1 MILDTLDNAAR
12 YSSSIPGLSEALA
25 FVAKAASLAPGRH
38 ALSGENYALIQ
49 EYETLDVAELAWE
62 AHRNYADVQIMLAGA
77 ESMGWAA
84 GMVEAAPYDEAKD
97 AILAPKATGA
107 SELAMTPGLFVL
119 FVPGEAHR
127 PRARL
132 GEAMK
137 VRKLVVKL
145 RMK

>member
-1 MILDTLDNAAR
+1 MILDTLDKAAR

-25 FVAKAASLAPGRH
+25 FVDKAASLAPGRH

-127 PRARL
+127 PRARF
-132 GEAMK
+132 GEGMK